1 MPVRMFGAGD
11 KGRTARLGWLVQRG
25 DGLKGLRNAERGVNA
40 KFGEAAKSV
49 CVVVVWCMKTV
60 ICNSFCSMSVCLCI
74 NGITSC
80 RVCVFVGR
88 LCVLIHQCAR
98 SD

>member
-1 MPVRMFGAGD
+1 MPVRMFGEESRGLG
-11 KGRTARLGWLVQRG
+11 GRCEWAEQSG
-25 DGLKGLRNAERGVNA
+25 DGLKGRSRAGREEKVWRGSE
-40 KFGEAAKSV
+40 GGGGGI
-49 CVVVVWCMKTV
+49 KTV
-60 ICNSFCSMSVCLCI
+60 ICNSFCSVSVCLCI

-98 SD
+98 PD

>member
-1 MPVRMFGAGD
+1 MSVRMFGAGH

-49 CVVVVWCMKTV
+49 CVSVCVVVV
-60 ICNSFCSMSVCLCI
+60 SVC
-74 NGITSC
+74 
-80 RVCVFVGR
+80 VVVVVVGG
-88 LCVLIHQCAR
+88 VGV
-98 SD
+98 